1 VWEKVQYEPADVV
14 GPPNDI
20 NGGLVVNQ
28 VTTVRLTEP
37 TRNVT
42 WCEVPTYNGHGDF
55 LTWVGQLEE
64 AHRDVQKEFQ
74 LTPETLEFFLTGKAL
89 MIYERLI
96 ASELDNWEVCKA
108 EMAKR
113 LARKT
118 EADLGLEPVSWVNIA
133 ANPVEVRSSRVVG
146 VHSRDLL
153 LQLKPRVKDD
163 QLALEIWC
171 ELMRRVKTDDAMR
184 EEVRHLAAQESWDAR
199 VNAE

>member
-1 VWEKVQYEPADVV
+1 
-14 GPPNDI
+14 
-20 NGGLVVNQ
+20 
-28 VTTVRLTEP
+28 
-37 TRNVT
+37 
-42 WCEVPTYNGHGDF
+42 
-55 LTWVGQLEE
+55 
-64 AHRDVQKEFQ
+64 
-74 LTPETLEFFLTGKAL
+74 
-89 MIYERLI
+89 
-96 ASELDNWEVCKA
+96 LDNWEVCKA